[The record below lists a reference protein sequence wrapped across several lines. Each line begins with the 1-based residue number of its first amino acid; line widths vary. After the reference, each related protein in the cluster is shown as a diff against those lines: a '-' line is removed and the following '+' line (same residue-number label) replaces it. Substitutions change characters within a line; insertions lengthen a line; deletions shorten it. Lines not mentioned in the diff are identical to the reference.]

1 MIDWWN
7 HGTSITIIIYYII
20 YVLFVNLFDKESWRW
35 TMNWYNFP
43 YIWNEIKLVW
53 LHRMA
58 VFKCVYFSMLMFFL
72 DYFDSFFVDHNS
84 RQTTWVDPRLNP
96 QVCTTERILSFCV
109 LKIITALFM
118 LWGEVGGGVYCS
130 IIILSC
136 SSVWNLLVAFQQ
148 LMPKFSYEYS
158 LW

>member
-1 MIDWWN
+1 MFQGLDTFSSLQSSLFWIIHDWLMESWDFYN
-7 HGTSITIIIYYII
+7 NNYILHII

-118 LWGEVGGGVYCS
+118 LWGEGGYIV
-130 IIILSC
+130 
-136 SSVWNLLVAFQQ
+136 Q
-148 LMPKFSYEYS
+148 
-158 LW
+158 